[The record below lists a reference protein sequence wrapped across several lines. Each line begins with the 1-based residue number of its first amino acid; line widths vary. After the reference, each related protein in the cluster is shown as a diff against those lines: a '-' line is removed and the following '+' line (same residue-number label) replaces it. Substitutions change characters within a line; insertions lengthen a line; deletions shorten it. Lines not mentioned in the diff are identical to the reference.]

1 MNWIYLTLAILT
13 EVIGTVFIKMSAGFS
28 RLVPSVLMVVFYLI
42 SYFFFNLSLKK
53 IELGTAYAIW
63 SGLGIVLLATL
74 GAIFFKE
81 QLSLVKVLAMVLI
94 IVGVV
99 VLNISSGTEVAAK

>member
-1 MNWIYLTLAILT
+1 MNWVYLTVAIFT
-13 EVIGTVFIKMSAGFS
+13 EVIGTVFVKMSAGFS
-28 RLVPSVLMVVFYLI
+28 RLVPSVLMVVFYLV

-81 QLSLVKVLAMVLI
+81 QLSVVKILAMILI
-94 IVGVV
+94 IAGVFILNLSSTEVV
-99 VLNISSGTEVAAK
+99 VK